1 MNNPILSLLPGIVL
15 GLGVALAIAGLLP
28 QRPALGAVLDRL
40 GTTTPP
46 DDDTEGRSLEVRVGT
61 WVNRRL
67 PELPFFT
74 IPTKDLALV
83 GKPVTKYLYEK
94 TLLAIIGLL
103 FPSVVGFFLQ
113 SVGVLPFYLP
123 GLLGIP
129 LAIVF
134 WFLPDQELKQK
145 AKDAREEFARSVAV
159 YLELVAAERRRGAP
173 ASHALSSAA
182 QIGTSWVFHRLR
194 EELTRASYSGVA
206 PWDALTRF
214 SDEIDVPELDDVGKI
229 MRLSGEEGAST
240 YETLRARGKS
250 LRVQLLNDEH
260 QKANEASEG
269 MTLPMTLL
277 AMVFVGII
285 LTPLVMNLLTA

>member
-1 MNNPILSLLPGIVL
+1 MSNPVLSLLPGIVL

-46 DDDTEGRSLEVRVGT
+46 EDIEGRSVEARIGT

-74 IPTKDLALV
+74 IPAKDLALV

-94 TLLAIIGLL
+94 ALLAIIGLL
-103 FPSVVGFFLQ
+103 FPAVIGFILQ
-113 SVGVLPFYLP
+113 SIGILPFYLP

-134 WFLPDQELKQK
+134 WFLPDYELKQK

-173 ASHALSSAA
+173 ANHALSSAA
-182 QIGTSWVFHRLR
+182 QIGTSWVFRRLR
-194 EELTRASYSGVA
+194 EELTRATYSGVA

-214 SDEIDVPELDDVGKI
+214 SDDIDVPELADVGKI
-229 MRLSGEEGAST
+229 MRLSGEKGAST

-250 LRVQLLNDEH
+250 LRMQLLNNEH
-260 QKANEASEG
+260 QKANTASEG
-269 MTLPMTLL
+269 MKLPMTLL

-285 LTPLVMNLLTA
+285 LTPLVMNLSTT